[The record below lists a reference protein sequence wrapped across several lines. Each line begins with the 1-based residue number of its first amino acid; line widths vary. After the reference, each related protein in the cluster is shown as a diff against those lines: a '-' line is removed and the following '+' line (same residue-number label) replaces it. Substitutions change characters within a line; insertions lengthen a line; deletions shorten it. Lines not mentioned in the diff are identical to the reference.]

1 MATTTRTE
9 NTPTTRPTAAGG
21 TLASTVPVGAVYAE
35 GSALDWGTSLV
46 EGAVVLDEVVAP
58 NAPWSAV
65 VAKGHVLTIVDVGG
79 NQSADCLLYN
89 AADPGERYSV
99 PDTLAWQGNA
109 YVRTGTVLRSN
120 EGRPLMTVV
129 ANEIDRQDTIGG
141 ACGKES
147 NTLRYGHHVM
157 FQHGCRENF
166 LAEAG
171 RRGLGVRDLVSNLNW
186 FMNVP
191 VEADGALGI
200 VDGMSA
206 PGRRVAVRADMD
218 VLVIVSNCPQMNN
231 PCNDFNPTPLRM
243 IVTDPT
249 EGDEPGGRDGGEPVG
264 GGPGREGPVA
274 GGPDPAAPVGLGVF
288 APPCPHTAR
297 TTSEDAA

>member
-1 MATTTRTE
+1 MATSQTE
-9 NTPTTRPTAAGG
+9 DTAPAEVIETVVNTYPTTSGG
-21 TLASTVPVGAVYAE
+21 TIASTVPVGAVYAE
-35 GSALDWGTSLV
+35 GSALDWGASLV
-46 EGAVVLDEVVAP
+46 EGTVVLDETVAP

-65 VAKGHVLTIVDVGG
+65 VKQGHVLTIVDVGG
-79 NQSADCLLYN
+79 NQSADCLLYD
-89 AADPGERYSV
+89 AADPEERYSV

-157 FQHGCRENF
+157 FHHGCRENF
-166 LAEAG
+166 LAEAS
-171 RRGLGVRDLVSNLNW
+171 RHDLGVRDLVSNLNW

-206 PGRRVAVRADMD
+206 PGRRVAVRAETD
-218 VLVIVSNCPQMNN
+218 VLVLVSNCPQMNN

-243 IVTDPT
+243 IVVDPSS
-249 EGDEPGGRDGGEPVG
+249 
-264 GGPGREGPVA
+264 
-274 GGPDPAAPVGLGVF
+274 PATSNDANSQS
-288 APPCPHTAR
+288 
-297 TTSEDAA
+297 TSEAAA